1 MKPLHAFSPFNID
14 SISPRLLLCAAAMAV
29 ALLAVFV
36 DLLHESMARGV
47 QWRETQR
54 ISDTVSPT
62 KPASTAIAQL
72 R

>member
-1 MKPLHAFSPFNID
+1 MKPIHALTPFNID

-29 ALLAVFV
+29 ALLALFV

-54 ISDTVSPT
+54 ISDSLSPT
-62 KPASTAIAQL
+62 KPASTTVAQL